1 MGNNDDALLIS
12 TIYTLKPTCTTMKK
26 LIIIQHYTNTNK
38 SMSLSFQLHASSK
51 HGILDDAFL
60 ILAALFS
67 SRCES
72 GRYIQRS
79 ALQQPKAVDYLIKHV
94 MARSCSSLP
103 LGYSANLLKLYIPA
117 VHQVLACGDT
127 AVELACWF

>member
-1 MGNNDDALLIS
+1 
-12 TIYTLKPTCTTMKK
+12 MKK
-26 LIIIQHYTNTNK
+26 VVIIQHYTNTNK

-60 ILAALFS
+60 VLATLFF

-72 GRYIQRS
+72 GRYIQPT
-79 ALQQPKAVDYLIKHV
+79 ALQQPEAVHYLRKHV
-94 MARSCSSLP
+94 MARSYSSLP
-103 LGYSANLLKLYIPA
+103 LGYSANLLKLDIPT

-127 AVELACWF
+127 TVELACLF